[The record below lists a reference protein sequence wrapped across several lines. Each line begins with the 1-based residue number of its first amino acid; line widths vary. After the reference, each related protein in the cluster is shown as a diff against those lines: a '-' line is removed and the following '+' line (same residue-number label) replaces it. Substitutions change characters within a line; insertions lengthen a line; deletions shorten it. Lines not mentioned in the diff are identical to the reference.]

1 LHLHDFIL
9 TEIHGA
15 AGAAHLGAA
24 SSVIELRTT
33 SAGRPNRHSRDNLAT
48 AVDDYDVIAHD
59 EILVPAPLGI
69 NFNERRRN
77 VDDAHGGGHRN
88 PNVKGEVNVID
99 PGNVAASK
107 HGLLDLGALVRAQR
121 HVATS
126 LTLLSLVR
134 LSLTLLGLIRLTLLR
149 LARLSLALLRRTRL
163 GLALLSLIRL
173 TLLTLRSLSLSLI
186 SLSALARGWALTLF
200 ALALTSGLI
209 ALSFTPLFGVALLAL
224 PLRALIA
231 LARLALALHAL
242 VTLVLLALFF
252 FAAGRLAR
260 RLISL
265 LFPLASFRLSLLILR
280 SWSLVLRSWSL
291 GLLFGSSL
299 CIAALLLAVRAS
311 GTAVAL
317 SSASGLPAARHV
329 LG

>member
-1 LHLHDFIL
+1 L
-9 TEIHGA
+9 E
-15 AGAAHLGAA
+15 
-24 SSVIELRTT
+24 S
-33 SAGRPNRHSRDNLAT
+33 
-48 AVDDYDVIAHD
+48 
-59 EILVPAPLGI
+59 
-69 NFNERRRN
+69 
-77 VDDAHGGGHRN
+77 
-88 PNVKGEVNVID
+88 
-99 PGNVAASK
+99 
-107 HGLLDLGALVRAQR
+107 
-121 HVATS
+121 
-126 LTLLSLVR
+126 
-134 LSLTLLGLIRLTLLR
+134 
-149 LARLSLALLRRTRL
+149 
-163 GLALLSLIRL
+163 
-173 TLLTLRSLSLSLI
+173 
-186 SLSALARGWALTLF
+186 
-200 ALALTSGLI
+200 
-209 ALSFTPLFGVALLAL
+209 LLAL